1 MAFILGSGAS
11 PGQGAAR
18 LTVLAGLAAL
28 GLGAPARATT
38 LTADYGI
45 WLAGIP
51 FGSAQMTTAVEGE
64 AYKLQLE
71 ARLTGLAG
79 VLTSG
84 RGGAT
89 ANGAL
94 GGARPNAAA
103 FAVLTRS
110 SNAQVAISVALAQGN
125 VTKVD
130 IEPPAE
136 PKPDR
141 VPLADAHK
149 RGVID
154 PLSALVMPV
163 VRRSEPLDAANCD
176 RTVPV
181 FDGWTRFDIALSFA
195 ETRNVDG
202 AGYRGPVLVCN
213 VRYTPIA
220 GHRAERPATRFMAE
234 NRDISVWLA
243 PVAGTRVLV
252 PWRISVKTTL
262 GTNVIEATKWTLDGG
277 VVPAAAKPDKSR

>member
-1 MAFILGSGAS
+1 MASCFALPSSARTRSRGARV
-11 PGQGAAR
+11 ALA
-18 LTVLAGLAAL
+18 VLAASSFVGQ
-28 GLGAPARATT
+28 ARATT

-51 FGSAQMTTAVEGE
+51 LGSARMTTAVDGE

-89 ANGAL
+89 ASGML
-94 GGARPNAAA
+94 GPARPNAAG
-103 FAVLTRS
+103 FSVLTRS
-110 SNAQVAISVALAQGN
+110 ANAQVAITVALASGN
-125 VTKVD
+125 VAGVD

-141 VPLADAHK
+141 VPLLETHK
-149 RGVID
+149 RGVVD

-163 VRRSEPLDAANCD
+163 VRRGEATEPANCNG
-176 RTVPV
+176 TIPV
-181 FDGWTRFDIALSFA
+181 FDGWTRFDVALSFA
-195 ETRNVDG
+195 ETKIVDQ

-213 VRYTPIA
+213 ARYVPIA
-220 GHRAERPATRFMAE
+220 GHRSERPATRFMAE
-234 NRDISVWLA
+234 NRDITVWLA
-243 PVAGTRVLV
+243 PVAGTRVLA
-252 PWRISVKTTL
+252 PLRISVKTML
-262 GTNVIEATKWTLDGG
+262 GTNVIEATKWAVDGG
-277 VVPAAAKPDKSR
+277 VVPAAAQPR